1 MSTTFFCP
9 FCGKQGPED
18 ERICSRCGKSIGLWK
33 DHPYEERLLLTLHHP
48 LLEHR
53 MMAIQILGQRKYERA
68 VPVFAEMIAEGE
80 DVYTLREIVFA
91 LSRIKT
97 DDSCRL
103 IAQLRDHPSPVVRT
117 ACDEAS
123 VALPKGE
130 SR

>member
-1 MSTTFFCP
+1 
-9 FCGKQGPED
+9 
-18 ERICSRCGKSIGLWK
+18 
-33 DHPYEERLLLTLHHP
+33 
-48 LLEHR
+48 

-117 ACDEAS
+117 ACDEAL
-123 VALPKGE
+123 VALQKGE